1 MSWGR
6 NFEVLTNFFIDYIP
20 LYNKFRAVSSF
31 QVIAELCIP
40 VLGILAFKEFIS
52 TKISTKEKFEALK
65 KAFYVAA
72 GLVFIGLIYAISFS
86 PFEGLRDANY
96 SQYEGLLDA
105 VIEDRISLLYNDS
118 FRSFI
123 LIGMSF
129 IALWAFLKN
138 KINQTRVIIV
148 FTLLILFDLVQVN
161 LRYINDDDFRQAR
174 KIDRPFKA
182 SSADTQ
188 IQKDKTHYRVANFT
202 GDPFQDGRTSYFHK
216 SIGGYHAAKMGRY
229 QDLIEFQL
237 AKQNM
242 QVFNMLNVKYFI
254 VPLDNG
260 KEEAQQNPDANGNAW
275 FVNEV
280 KYVQTANEEIK
291 ALDSINTKNIAILK
305 DHNSYGFEASKKY
318 DTDSLA
324 TIKLIKYS
332 LNTLSYESFSNQNEF
347 AVFSEIYYKDGWNAY
362 IDGEFKPHYNVNY
375 VLRGLEIPAGKH
387 SIEFRFEPK
396 VIQTGSTISLISYV
410 FLILIPLGWFFYDK
424 KRTTQ

>member
-1 MSWGR
+1 
-6 NFEVLTNFFIDYIP
+6 
-20 LYNKFRAVSSF
+20 
-31 QVIAELCIP
+31 
-40 VLGILAFKEFIS
+40 
-52 TKISTKEKFEALK
+52 
-65 KAFYVAA
+65 
-72 GLVFIGLIYAISFS
+72 
-86 PFEGLRDANY
+86 
-96 SQYEGLLDA
+96 
-105 VIEDRISLLYNDS
+105 
-118 FRSFI
+118 
-123 LIGMSF
+123 MSF

-182 SSADTQ
+182 SSADIQ

-275 FVNEV
+275 FVNEF